1 MNDQLEQALQQIEDE
16 KGIPRAEILGM
27 IEASLAAAFRKDYGT
42 KDQNVQ
48 VEFSPETL
56 SVKVF
61 DVKEVVADREEGET
75 EEETEEDEFDP
86 QKQIQLSAPS
96 NH

>member
-27 IEASLAAAFRKDYGT
+27 IEASLAAAFRKDYGQ

-48 VEFSPETL
+48 TEFDPENL

-61 DVKEVVADREEGET
+61 DVKEVVDDEKAMEVEGVEN
-75 EEETEEDEFDP
+75 EFDP
-86 QKQIQLSAPS
+86 QKQITSP
-96 NH
+96 